1 MQRSVKKSLYDIQ
14 QAAAL
19 VARFTVGKTLAD
31 YSGDPLLR
39 SAVERQFEIIGE
51 ALNRLSRMDASIV
64 EQITHY
70 RQIIAFRKVLIHGCD
85 AISDEVVWGT
95 RPPLQE
101 SE

>member
-1 MQRSVKKSLYDIQ
+1 
-14 QAAAL
+14 
-19 VARFTVGKTLAD
+19 
-31 YSGDPLLR
+31 
-39 SAVERQFEIIGE
+39 
-51 ALNRLSRMDASIV
+51 MDARIV
-64 EQITHY
+64 EQITQY